1 MADPEQL
8 AVDPDGTHWWEAM
21 VARTLGTFEAADR
34 SRLNELLKPLV
45 KREFDTQVTE
55 LGRLGTTER

>member
-1 MADPEQL
+1 
-8 AVDPDGTHWWEAM
+8 M